1 MGTMLE
7 VKDLCSGYQ
16 ETIILRDINLK
27 ITKGQIA
34 SLLGP
39 NGAGKSTLLN
49 TLMGVLTCTRGR
61 IFFKGEDITNKG
73 IRDRVEMGLALVPE
87 GRHLFP
93 ELTVQQ
99 NLEVAAMATR
109 RGERRKEENFELVY
123 QIFPRLKERARQ
135 RAETLSGGEQQMLT
149 IARALMTNPD
159 MLMLDEPSQ
168 GLAPLVIY
176 EICEAIL
183 HLNKQMGVTILISEQ
198 QLTRALDIS
207 DFAIVLEFGKVV
219 YKGPIGDII
228 SELKKIYVG

>member
-16 ETIILRDINLK
+16 ETIILRDINFK

>member
-109 RGERRKEENFELVY
+109 KGERRKEENFELVY